1 MAIRKEMTQE
11 EKDYQNKLQ
20 QAIAEMKEEFNGC
33 PLFQNREK
41 GSLDDLTGIQLRI
54 ADLYPINEFHC
65 VIFDDL
71 KEDNPAS
78 QFVNGKYFLTGGAL
92 KDLCNNYPPE
102 FVVNRLIEIQPMVDT
117 KSRNKF
123 RPIKV
128 LG

>member
-1 MAIRKEMTQE
+1 MAVRKEMSPE
-11 EKDYQNKLQ
+11 EKEFQKLMQ
-20 QAIAEMKEEFNGC
+20 QAIAEMKNEFNGC
-33 PLFQNREK
+33 PLFEGRDK
-41 GSLDDLTGIQLRI
+41 GDLDNLTGIELRI
-54 ADLYPINEFHC
+54 ADLYPLNDYHC

-71 KEDNPAS
+71 KEDDPAHE
-78 QFVNGKYFLTGGAL
+78 FVNGKYFLTGGAL

-102 FVVNRLIEIQPMVDT
+102 FVVNRLIEIQPMVQT